1 MKFKAKEKEGRLY
14 VSATIH
20 AARLHEPS
28 TSISTRDVI
37 GWVAK
42 HHPRYKG
49 ASLLKKGAAYN
60 GATQKERTGIW
71 IFALKAKAKAKAKAS
86 PSPSSTSKKTPR
98 S

>member
-71 IFALKAKAKAKAKAS
+71 IFALKVKTKAS
-86 PSPSSTSKKTPR
+86 PPPSSTSKKTPR

>member
-20 AARLHEPS
+20 AARQHEPS
-28 TSISTRDVI
+28 TSISTQDVV

-42 HHPRYKG
+42 NHPQYKG

-60 GATQKERTGIW
+60 GAGQKERTGIW
-71 IFALKAKAKAKAKAS
+71 VFGLKTKAKAS
-86 PSPSSTSKKTPR
+86 PPPPPTSKKTTR